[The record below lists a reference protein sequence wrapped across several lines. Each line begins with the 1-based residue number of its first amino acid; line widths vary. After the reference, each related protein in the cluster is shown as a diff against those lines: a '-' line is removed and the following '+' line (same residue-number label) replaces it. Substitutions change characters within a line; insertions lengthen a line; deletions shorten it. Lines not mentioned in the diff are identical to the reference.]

1 MASYGHFS
9 PLVVIEPAMKRTND
23 PNNRLKEQ
31 LSREPIFVFAVPEI
45 EVADSLEA
53 ITKQIKR
60 KKVNKYKNIVKRE
73 GTDHV
78 AKKSIP
84 LLRPA
89 YVSKSDRHYY
99 DNGNSIDNIKGGEQ
113 YAPFRRFDEEQSQN
127 KPRYDHR
134 YRHLAK
140 SSHDRSTSY
149 LLNRPKPLPRY
160 SEVEYAQKQSP
171 ITNEGRSN
179 KYSSRLSTPSPRNVE
194 ETKHSSH
201 LSTPSPR
208 NVEETKKPGN
218 SSDSKGRTDKYSST
232 LSRHRRSLEVEAE
245 EDYEKRSLSSQ
256 AMLLTDGDHQ
266 LLSPSNS
273 TQYFSA
279 TGNSLESKGNSKQSL
294 SSLASSL
301 DATASPD
308 GIIAFGAVVDHLT
321 KGGSIMNANRVYK
334 KEVLM
339 RDQYRTE
346 DPIEANYNKVEL
358 HKGKLPQTF
367 VEQREYRYDHSSKG
381 APRDESHKGISFDD
395 NDVNEDSDIV
405 DSEDEDESSV
415 STFEVDRYAT
425 TTNDCVCDEDDYPN
439 PVEEENDWCVPGQT
453 TEDEGTSTLVCRSES
468 VSDGFLSDP
477 FASMGTSTMV
487 CRSESVSVGFLSDP
501 SATPFSEGSVDY
513 TDFDTDFRGTTF
525 ETSDN
530 DSICSDSFDSE
541 SDSEDSSSE
550 GVSHF
555 LPSSST
561 ITTYRSFAERNQ
573 PKASENK
580 TKTKKLLNIFQG
592 KKRPKEAN
600 VDSQG
605 FLVDRLPDSFEDDN
619 NENINTHNTHKFQ
632 EKGNAIAAKQ
642 HPRHITKTS
651 MKNSVMLDSYQ
662 DVPLKSAGNQTTTN
676 TKNTGHSD
684 NRKSDI
690 RAPKQ
695 MDRPAPK
702 LISDPRFASENND
715 KTKPAGILKQ
725 GLFQD
730 IKAAATETKA
740 PNDSALAD
748 GLATFDMTEKSTEK
762 SYTQHLSSDLPA
774 VESDGEDETIC
785 GGSLSMESIVSIDDL
800 LEGLEIGLENAAQ
813 FTTDSFRS
821 ARSIF
826 FPHDGSCG
834 VQGMTAADDFEEQ
847 LKFIEEPEESY
858 SKLFTP
864 TLHDKPVPVPVST
877 PSGTA
882 NPKEIWVPEY
892 ADCDEGLEERE
903 EGFATKNTSQLS
915 PAHEA
920 IATPP
925 PSSKKKR
932 KPLRKRIPFLQLK
945 KAGASESGAAATA
958 AKPDK
963 STEEESDLLDDDYEV
978 GIIVYNREN
987 TVMDIAGYNNLLN
1000 PKPLFDID
1008 EGEALLKMI
1017 TSCDL
1022 TMAAESAAEEPQRM
1036 LVDHLLSMGTLC
1048 CGGISAGRKMIAIPR
1063 NKIGILC
1070 SDQLVILQDNTED
1083 PNESKCSYN
1092 RKVGN
1097 QSKAEGQIMSSSQN
1111 VNVDDESN
1119 KRGISIGLV
1128 KKVKAEGL
1136 SSENAIDEDENWSED
1151 IGPFLVDFGAYI
1163 GGLVTAKPA
1172 PEGSEEEARK
1182 ATIVGE
1188 EPSVEEKKRVPSSS
1202 TTAEADVVTTVKGE
1216 KDCLQS
1222 PIELILDDC
1231 NHNQN
1236 NNNNNNSLRS
1246 RGGQSIFSRKK
1257 RSVHSSRISTIG
1269 HRDSGHKTNDRVLL

>member
-1 MASYGHFS
+1 
-9 PLVVIEPAMKRTND
+9 
-23 PNNRLKEQ
+23 
-31 LSREPIFVFAVPEI
+31 
-45 EVADSLEA
+45 
-53 ITKQIKR
+53 
-60 KKVNKYKNIVKRE
+60 
-73 GTDHV
+73 
-78 AKKSIP
+78 
-84 LLRPA
+84 
-89 YVSKSDRHYY
+89 
-99 DNGNSIDNIKGGEQ
+99 
-113 YAPFRRFDEEQSQN
+113 
-127 KPRYDHR
+127 
-134 YRHLAK
+134 
-140 SSHDRSTSY
+140 
-149 LLNRPKPLPRY
+149 
-160 SEVEYAQKQSP
+160 
-171 ITNEGRSN
+171 
-179 KYSSRLSTPSPRNVE
+179 
-194 ETKHSSH
+194 
-201 LSTPSPR
+201 
-208 NVEETKKPGN
+208 
-218 SSDSKGRTDKYSST
+218 
-232 LSRHRRSLEVEAE
+232 
-245 EDYEKRSLSSQ
+245 
-256 AMLLTDGDHQ
+256 
-266 LLSPSNS
+266 
-273 TQYFSA
+273 
-279 TGNSLESKGNSKQSL
+279 
-294 SSLASSL
+294 
-301 DATASPD
+301 
-308 GIIAFGAVVDHLT
+308 
-321 KGGSIMNANRVYK
+321 
-334 KEVLM
+334 
-339 RDQYRTE
+339 
-346 DPIEANYNKVEL
+346 
-358 HKGKLPQTF
+358 
-367 VEQREYRYDHSSKG
+367 
-381 APRDESHKGISFDD
+381 
-395 NDVNEDSDIV
+395 
-405 DSEDEDESSV
+405 
-415 STFEVDRYAT
+415 
-425 TTNDCVCDEDDYPN
+425 
-439 PVEEENDWCVPGQT
+439 
-453 TEDEGTSTLVCRSES
+453 
-468 VSDGFLSDP
+468 
-477 FASMGTSTMV
+477 
-487 CRSESVSVGFLSDP
+487 
-501 SATPFSEGSVDY
+501 
-513 TDFDTDFRGTTF
+513 
-525 ETSDN
+525 
-530 DSICSDSFDSE
+530 
-541 SDSEDSSSE
+541 
-550 GVSHF
+550 
-555 LPSSST
+555 
-561 ITTYRSFAERNQ
+561 
-573 PKASENK
+573 
-580 TKTKKLLNIFQG
+580 
-592 KKRPKEAN
+592 
-600 VDSQG
+600 
-605 FLVDRLPDSFEDDN
+605 
-619 NENINTHNTHKFQ
+619 
-632 EKGNAIAAKQ
+632 
-642 HPRHITKTS
+642 
-651 MKNSVMLDSYQ
+651 
-662 DVPLKSAGNQTTTN
+662 
-676 TKNTGHSD
+676 
-684 NRKSDI
+684 
-690 RAPKQ
+690 
-695 MDRPAPK
+695 
-702 LISDPRFASENND
+702 
-715 KTKPAGILKQ
+715 
-725 GLFQD
+725 
-730 IKAAATETKA
+730 
-740 PNDSALAD
+740 
-748 GLATFDMTEKSTEK
+748 
-762 SYTQHLSSDLPA
+762 
-774 VESDGEDETIC
+774 
-785 GGSLSMESIVSIDDL
+785 
-800 LEGLEIGLENAAQ
+800 
-813 FTTDSFRS
+813 
-821 ARSIF
+821 
-826 FPHDGSCG
+826 
-834 VQGMTAADDFEEQ
+834 
-847 LKFIEEPEESY
+847 
-858 SKLFTP
+858 
-864 TLHDKPVPVPVST
+864 VPVPVST